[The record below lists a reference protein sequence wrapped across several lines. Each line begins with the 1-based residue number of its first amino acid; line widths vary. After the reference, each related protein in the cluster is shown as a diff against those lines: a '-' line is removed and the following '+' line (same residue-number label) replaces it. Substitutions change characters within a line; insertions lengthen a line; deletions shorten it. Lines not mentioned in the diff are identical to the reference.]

1 MEGVSPTG
9 LDRLSRRRKRGR
21 AAVGARGF
29 PSATSRLSAAKHMQD
44 GEPKNTS
51 RTPPDRSLVPVG
63 DPALTAGGILESP
76 TEQGVEAG
84 ASHATN

>member
-1 MEGVSPTG
+1 M
-9 LDRLSRRRKRGR
+9 
-21 AAVGARGF
+21 
-29 PSATSRLSAAKHMQD
+29 TSYLCAAKHMQD

-51 RTPPDRSLVPVG
+51 RTPPDRAPVPVG

-76 TEQGVEAG
+76 TEQRVDAG